1 MGLRITSAADYAIR
15 AMIHLACLPEGG
27 QALRDDIAQAENIPS
42 SFMAKILRSLVRAQ
56 LLRSSRGVN
65 GGFALARPGNE
76 INLLEIVEAVEG
88 PLHLTMCSGQDEGCE
103 HSGECPAAPVWFSV
117 QENMKQILSTTTLEN
132 LVSTPRRNGR
142 VSSGGRQLKVVE
154 RRGML
159 KGA

>member
-15 AMIHLACLPEGG
+15 AMIHLACLPDGG

-65 GGFALARPGNE
+65 GGFALARAGSE

-88 PLHLTMCSGQDEGCE
+88 PLHLTMCSGEL
-103 HSGECPAAPVWFSV
+103 WL
-117 QENMKQILSTTTLEN
+117 I
-132 LVSTPRRNGR
+132 R
-142 VSSGGRQLKVVE
+142 
-154 RRGML
+154 
-159 KGA
+159 